1 MTTTSLLTIPEARM
15 MIKLLEHGTVTEIGG
30 TITIGN
36 TVHKWEIYRHNPIY
50 FDGQIRYHA
59 AVGYEMYTTD
69 SPGEA
74 IEEVEAMIA
83 GLREVQA
90 MMDEVTA

>member
-1 MTTTSLLTIPEARM
+1 MTTTSLFTLPEARM
-15 MIKLLEHGTVTEIGG
+15 MIKLLEHGTVTEICG

-36 TVHKWEIYRHNPIY
+36 TVHKWEI
-50 FDGQIRYHA
+50 
-59 AVGYEMYTTD
+59 YTTD